1 MSEPNGGKGQSDV
14 PGLRVDGEVCGKC
27 RFVSIKAAACLPAAN
42 GGDFFKSTGQPTAI
56 AGDEGKIMNLS
67 GLGSCWFAI
76 QVRPKYEDLTSALL
90 QQKGYEGFVP
100 RLAYTRPS
108 AGLEAGGRNRHRR
121 LLYPGYIFCRFDPVI
136 AAPIV
141 TTPGVIRVCGCGR
154 TPIPIS
160 EQEIINIR
168 LITNTGIAVYP
179 WPFIDVGTW
188 VEIVDGPLRG
198 SRGILIRRRSVDRL
212 VVSIDILHRSTAA
225 ELDASWVSSA
235 RQWNPGSNSQMSMR
249 PFAATEMANPQTFT
263 KLMGNTMSLP
273 HSEH

>member
-1 MSEPNGGKGQSDV
+1 MGDSISGFFCHVEAGCRTRDQCCNASRELAVSPYRMSEPNGGKGQSDV

-136 AAPIV
+136 AA
-141 TTPGVIRVCGCGR
+141 
-154 TPIPIS
+154 
-160 EQEIINIR
+160 Q
-168 LITNTGIAVYP
+168 
-179 WPFIDVGTW
+179 
-188 VEIVDGPLRG
+188 
-198 SRGILIRRRSVDRL
+198 
-212 VVSIDILHRSTAA
+212 
-225 ELDASWVSSA
+225 
-235 RQWNPGSNSQMSMR
+235 
-249 PFAATEMANPQTFT
+249 
-263 KLMGNTMSLP
+263 
-273 HSEH
+273 